1 LKVQNRSEEKAS
13 TVSLNE
19 EKYLGFRPQRVSVA
33 GGVLSFAKNQT
44 APIALVILV
53 VVGGIAS
60 PVFFTYQ
67 NFINILWIVSVL
79 GIIALGQTLLLLTGN
94 FDMSVAYNV
103 GLAGIITVMAQLH
116 GAGLWLSITLGLGAG
131 AVVGLVNGC
140 IVAITG
146 ANPFLITLGT
156 STLIY
161 SINLTI
167 TQAKTWYV
175 AIPKFAFLGQ
185 GKIFG
190 SVQISVIFF
199 LALAFVLEFLLQ
211 RTPYGRNLYILGLN
225 QRTAWLSGIR
235 TNRVKLATYILCGL
249 TAAFAGL
256 IMTSRTGSTVGN
268 AGAGKDFESLIASVL
283 GGTSLFGGRGGT
295 LKTVVGVLVLGVLNN
310 LLILLNT
317 PYEAQQVAKGAVFIL
332 VVWLDGFAQQ
342 KQK

>member
-1 LKVQNRSEEKAS
+1 VKVSRDGGGGQKAS
-13 TVSLNE
+13 QISA
-19 EKYLGFRPQRVSVA
+19 SVEA
-33 GGVLSFAKNQT
+33 VGVAPRREGVVEWLLSIAREQT
-44 APIALVILV
+44 APIVLVILV
-53 VVGGIAS
+53 AVGGIAS
-60 PVFFTYQ
+60 PVFFSYQ

-94 FDMSVAYNV
+94 FDMSVAYTV
-103 GLAGIITVMAQLH
+103 GLAGIVTVMAQH
-116 GAGLWLSITLGLGAG
+116 SGAGMWLSIALGLGAG
-131 AVVGLVNGC
+131 AIVGIVNGT
-140 IVAITG
+140 IVSLTG

-156 STLIY
+156 STLVY

-175 AIPKFAFLGQ
+175 AIPEFAVLGQ
-185 GKIFG
+185 GKVFG
-190 SVQISVIFF
+190 SIQISVIFF
-199 LALAFVLEFLLQ
+199 LFLAFALEFLLQ
-211 RTPYGRNLYILGLN
+211 RTPYGRSMYIIGLN
-225 QRTAWLSGIR
+225 QKTAWLSGIR
-235 TNRVKLATYILCGL
+235 TNRIKLATYVVCGL

-295 LKTVVGVLVLGVLNN
+295 LRTVIGVLVLGVLNN

-332 VVWLDGFAQQ
+332 VVWLDGFAHR
-342 KQK
+342 K

>member
-1 LKVQNRSEEKAS
+1 VNVLQDRREGPGATAVQPRRETLAE
-13 TVSLNE
+13 
-19 EKYLGFRPQRVSVA
+19 QI
-33 GGVLSFAKNQT
+33 LSFAREQT
-44 APIALVILV
+44 APIVLIILV
-53 VVGGIAS
+53 AIGGIAS

-94 FDMSVAYNV
+94 FDMSVAYTV
-103 GLAGIITVMAQLH
+103 GLAGIVTVMAQLN
-116 GAGLWLSITLGLGAG
+116 GASLWLSIILGLGAG
-131 AVVGLVNGC
+131 AIVGVVNGT
-140 IVAITG
+140 IVSLTG

-156 STLIY
+156 STLVY

-175 AIPKFAFLGQ
+175 AIPAYSVLGQ
-185 GKIFG
+185 GKVFG
-190 SVQISVIFF
+190 SIQISVLFF
-199 LALAFVLEFLLQ
+199 LALAFALEFLLR
-211 RTPYGRNLYILGLN
+211 RTPYGRSLFIIGLN
-225 QRTAWLSGIR
+225 QRTAFLSGIR

-295 LKTVVGVLVLGVLNN
+295 LRTVVGVLVLGVLNN

-317 PYEAQQVAKGAVFIL
+317 PYEAQQIAKGAVFIL
-332 VVWLDGFAQQ
+332 VVWLDGFAHR
-342 KQK
+342 K